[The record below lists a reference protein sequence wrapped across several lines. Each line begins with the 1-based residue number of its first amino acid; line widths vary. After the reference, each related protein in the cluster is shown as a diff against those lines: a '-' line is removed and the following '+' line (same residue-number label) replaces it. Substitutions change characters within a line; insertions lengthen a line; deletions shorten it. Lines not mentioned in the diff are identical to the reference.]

1 MPDRIPVPGQQHP
14 EEWRQD
20 LNPDATAGWNV
31 GVASQR
37 PEVDAETA
45 YDRKEVQ
52 VHLQE
57 FHDDEL
63 KQIPILPTGARL
75 QQGATYLDLRDPAR
89 HAFTAR
95 GDMSAGLGNWY
106 VPKDA
111 VDYVIW
117 NRLTRV
123 QNPERLQ
130 RADDE

>member
-1 MPDRIPVPGQQHP
+1 MPDRIPVPGQHHP

-20 LNPDATAGWNV
+20 LNPDANV
-31 GVASQR
+31 GVASHR

-57 FHDDEL
+57 FHDEL

-75 QQGATYLDLRDPAR
+75 QQGATYLDLRDPSR
-89 HAFTAR
+89 HAFRAR
-95 GDMSAGLGNWY
+95 GDMSVGPGNWY

-130 RADDE
+130 RDDE

>member
-20 LNPDATAGWNV
+20 LNPDATSGWNI
-31 GVASQR
+31 GVASAR

-75 QQGATYLDLRDPAR
+75 QQGATYIDLRDPSR
-89 HAFTAR
+89 HEFKAR
-95 GDMSAGLGNWY
+95 GDMSAGPGNWY
-106 VPKDA
+106 V
-111 VDYVIW
+111 
-117 NRLTRV
+117 
-123 QNPERLQ
+123 
-130 RADDE
+130 